1 MERYSKTDILKNVIL
16 DQNHTHFILVKNE
29 SKIQKEQNRFGGEL
43 EFRSLLEKE
52 LSKRNY
58 CMLENIYFF
67 ETNSQYFNLILN

>member
-1 MERYSKTDILKNVIL
+1 MIPKP
-16 DQNHTHFILVKNE
+16 FG
-29 SKIQKEQNRFGGEL
+29 KIVVTIGKAITLSGDGVNDD
-43 EFRSLLEKE
+43 SLLEKE

>member
-1 MERYSKTDILKNVIL
+1 MQHLFSVLFISVALNTIIL

-67 ETNSQYFNLILN
+67 ETN